1 MTLICSVYDK
11 VCKITLL
18 FLKVLVLYL
27 FLYGEVRNFISLNLI
42 AS

>member
-11 VCKITLL
+11 VCKITQS

-27 FLYGEVRNFISLNLI
+27 FLYGEVRNFILLV
-42 AS
+42 